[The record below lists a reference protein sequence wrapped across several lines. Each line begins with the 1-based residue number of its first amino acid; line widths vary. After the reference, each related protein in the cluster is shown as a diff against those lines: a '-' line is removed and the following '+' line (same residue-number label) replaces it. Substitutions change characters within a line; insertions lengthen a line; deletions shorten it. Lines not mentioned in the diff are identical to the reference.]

1 MASPEEKDKIENQET
16 QKVPVET
23 QEERE
28 ISPEEF
34 LQDADI
40 KKQEFEAQTEREIKN
55 LNSVNLDE
63 QKFNEIKK
71 EDQIE
76 KKLDETNQEA
86 GVIIQNA
93 KNEVE
98 PNQNLEKKIIETL
111 KVPEILV
118 EEQRSAQ
125 LLSVMFLGY
134 LKERDIGDNTLI
146 EETKKYFLDNPLNE
160 KIINFFKEIGVKP
173 EETEMETEKGEI
185 DIESMY
191 NLAVAY
197 NNPERIKKAMQMIIE
212 HKKPLENLEE
222 IRKKLF
228 ENIELFDKEFSLSPL
243 SKKFNEEIE
252 KDKKQRLDNMDET
265 RERIKK
271 IIDFFK
277 PDSKTTNVKKL
288 ILMPTDQLS
297 DKNSGRAFDFGN
309 EIILKTNIENVDNL
323 DHEFSHG
330 IINPIVD
337 KLDQKLTASQKEKI
351 TNLTNSKLKKEY
363 GEDYYSL
370 LCEELIRTYNDIFK
384 KDRKLENL
392 EDFNKKIEKITE
404 QELQQFI
411 SQNQELKERCESLDI
426 FTKNDFLNKSSEYF
440 ERFEKNQLR
449 DLIFKLY
456 EEYST
461 RKNLETN
468 FEQFILDKLPSQII

>member
-252 KDKKQRLDNMDET
+252 KDKKQKR
-265 RERIKK
+265 
-271 IIDFFK
+271 F
-277 PDSKTTNVKKL
+277 L
-288 ILMPTDQLS
+288 IP
-297 DKNSGRAFDFGN
+297 
-309 EIILKTNIENVDNL
+309 ILK
-323 DHEFSHG
+323 
-330 IINPIVD
+330 
-337 KLDQKLTASQKEKI
+337 QK
-351 TNLTNSKLKKEY
+351 
-363 GEDYYSL
+363 
-370 LCEELIRTYNDIFK
+370 
-384 KDRKLENL
+384 
-392 EDFNKKIEKITE
+392 
-404 QELQQFI
+404 
-411 SQNQELKERCESLDI
+411 
-426 FTKNDFLNKSSEYF
+426 
-440 ERFEKNQLR
+440 
-449 DLIFKLY
+449 
-456 EEYST
+456 
-461 RKNLETN
+461 
-468 FEQFILDKLPSQII
+468 